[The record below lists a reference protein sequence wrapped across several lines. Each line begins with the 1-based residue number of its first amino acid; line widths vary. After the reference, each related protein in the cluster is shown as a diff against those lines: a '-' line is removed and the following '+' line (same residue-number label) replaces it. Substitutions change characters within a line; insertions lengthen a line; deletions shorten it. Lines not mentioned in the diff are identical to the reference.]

1 MNLHMPQDPESEAEL
16 KNLAAVPYQIV
27 SPANN
32 SSIIGIYQDSMLGS
46 YQFTREGVHFSPRD
60 AMNILMMFNGVNE
73 TQLENDIKKDGGINN
88 FDILSQIMPPLSMRY
103 KTKAFKDDKDDYKT
117 SNNVIEIQNG
127 KYIRGQMDKSVM
139 GARTKGLLQRV
150 CNDFGNMG
158 SAKFIDDLQNIV
170 TEYMKSAGFSVGIS
184 DLISNQKTNDEIIQV
199 ITKKKTDVKNLID
212 QVQIGIFENNTG
224 KTNEEEFETQ
234 VNSILNQATSESGKI
249 GLKSLGKNNRF
260 VIMVNA
266 GSKGSDLNISQMISC
281 LGQQNVDGKRIPYGF
296 ENRTLPHF
304 TKYDDSPGAR
314 GFVESSYINGLSPQ
328 ELFFHAMGG
337 RVGLI
342 DTAVKTSTTGY
353 IQRRLIKGLEDL
365 MVSYDMTVRTNK
377 NKIVQFCYGD
387 DNIDTIKVEE
397 QHIPIV
403 SMSTQDI
410 YSHYLVPE
418 ENGKIKTLSNIFLKN
433 TLTRHRKQNDE
444 FMEKTQKYID
454 IMITNRE
461 RIIKYVFKNKSDST
475 ISCPVAFMY
484 VINNI
489 QGQCNITVSSLVD
502 ITLLEALEMI
512 EDCYSKLE
520 TIYYAPPT
528 ELFKTLFYYYL
539 SPKDL
544 LIVKR
549 FNKAALI
556 LLLDTIIIDYKRAV
570 IAPGEMVGM
579 IAGQSIGEV
588 STQMT
593 LNTFHFAGV
602 ASKSNVTRGVPRI
615 EEILSLS
622 SDIKNPSLSIYLK
635 PEDEKQKEKAQ
646 TIMYMLEH
654 TRLEEIVK
662 SIEVCFDPD
671 DLNTLISEDKD
682 TIEQYRAFENMV
694 SECNESS
701 LQSDENE
708 KSKWI
713 IRMVMDPEVMLEK
726 NITMD
731 DVNYTLKNCYDD
743 QIYCIYSDFN
753 SDKLIFRIRMTD
765 VLKSAGGRGQ
775 KKPKVNPLDQSDQI
789 YILKNFQDQLLQ
801 NVVLRGI
808 KGINKVILRKIV
820 DNMVEHNGIYKK
832 QDIWVLDTIG
842 TNLLDVLGLDFID
855 NKRTLSNDIV
865 EIFNVLGIEAARQAI
880 YNELVEVVEFDGTY
894 INYHNYSVL
903 VDRMTFTNKL
913 ISIFRHG
920 INNDNIGPIAK
931 ASFEET
937 PEMFLKAARHAEL
950 DTMRGISANVMCGQE
965 GFFGTAAFQVIL
977 DIEEMQKLEETSEY
991 KPINVE
997 DEIDKFFGN
1006 VQNPDDPCGTNKISI
1021 QNNVITIEAE
1031 DMGADNTY
1039 NPGF

>member
-1 MNLHMPQDPESEAEL
+1 MPQDPESEAEL

-46 YQFTREGVHFSPRD
+46 YQFTREGIKFSPRE
-60 AMNILMMFNGVNE
+60 AMNILMMFNNVNE
-73 TQLENDIKKDGGINN
+73 HKLLDDIKKDGGITN
-88 FDILSQIMPPLSMRY
+88 FDIMSQIMPPLSMRY
-103 KTKAFKDDKDDYKT
+103 KTKAFKDDKDDIKT
-117 SNNVIEIQNG
+117 SNNVVEIKNG
-127 KYIRGQMDKSVM
+127 EYIRGQMDKSVM

-150 CNDFGNMG
+150 CNDFGNFA

-170 TEYMKSAGFSVGIS
+170 TEYMKSSAFSVGIS

-365 MVSYDMTVRTNK
+365 MVSYDMTIRTNK
-377 NKIVQFCYGD
+377 NKIVQFSYGD
-387 DNIDTIKVEE
+387 DNIDTTKVEE
-397 QHIPIV
+397 QSIPLV
-403 SMSTQDI
+403 SMSSQDI
-410 YSHYLVPE
+410 YAHYLIPQ
-418 ENGKIKTLSNIFLKN
+418 ENGQIKTLSNIFLKN
-433 TLTRHRKQNDE
+433 TLTRQKKQNAE
-444 FMEKTQKYID
+444 FMQKTQKYID
-454 IMITNRE
+454 AMIAARE
-461 RIIKYVFKNKSDST
+461 NIIKYVFKNKSDSSV
-475 ISCPVAFMY
+475 SCPVAFNY
-484 VINNI
+484 IINNI
-489 QGQCNITVSSLVD
+489 QGQCNITMSSLVD
-502 ITLLEALEMI
+502 ITLLEALDMI
-512 EDCYSKLE
+512 EHCYNKLE
-520 TIYYAPPT
+520 KIYYAPPT

-549 FNKAALI
+549 FNKTALT
-556 LLLDTIIIDYKRAV
+556 LLLDTITIDYKRAIV
-570 IAPGEMVGM
+570 APGEMVGM

-654 TRLEEIVK
+654 TKLEEIVK
-662 SIEVCFDPD
+662 SVEVCFDPD
-671 DLNTLISEDKD
+671 DLNTLISDDKD

-694 SECNESS
+694 AECSEVS

-713 IRMVMDPEVMLEK
+713 IRMVMEPEVMLEK

-731 DVNYTLKNCYDD
+731 DVNYTLKNCYDE
-743 QIYCIYSDFN
+743 QISCIYSDFN
-753 SDKLIFRIRMTD
+753 ADKLIFRIRMND
-765 VLKSAGGRGQ
+765 VMKSANNRGGQ
-775 KKPKVNPLDQSDQI
+775 KKTKVNPLDQSDQI

-801 NVVLRGI
+801 NVVLRGV

-855 NKRTLSNDIV
+855 NTRTLSNDII
-865 EIFNVLGIEAARQAI
+865 EIYNVLGIEAARQAI

-903 VDRMTFTNKL
+903 VDRMTFTSKL

-965 GFFGTAAFQVIL
+965 GFFGTGAFQVIL
-977 DIEEMQKLEETSEY
+977 DIEQMQTLEAVSEY
-991 KPINVE
+991 KPLNIE
-997 DEIDKFFGN
+997 EEIEKFFGDA
-1006 VQNPDDPCGTNKISI
+1006 QNPDDPCGINKITI
-1021 QNNVITIEAE
+1021 QNNVIAIHEQ
-1031 DMGADNTY
+1031 DMGKDNNY

>member
-16 KNLAAVPYQIV
+16 RNLAAVPYQIV

-32 SSIIGIYQDSMLGS
+32 GSIIGIYQDSMLGS
-46 YQFTREGVHFSPRD
+46 YQFTRPNIRFSPRD

-73 TQLENDIKKDGGINN
+73 KQLLDDVKKDGGITN
-88 FDILSQIMPPLSMRY
+88 FDILSQIMPPLSMKY
-103 KTKAFKDDKDDYKT
+103 KTKAFKEDDDAKT
-117 SNNVIEIQNG
+117 SNAIIEIRNG
-127 KYIRGQMDKSVM
+127 AYIRGQMDKSVM

-150 CNDFGNMG
+150 CNDFGNMA
-158 SAKFIDDLQNIV
+158 SAKFIDDLQNVV
-170 TEYMKSAGFSVGIS
+170 TEYMKSSAFSVGVS

-199 ITKKKTDVKNLID
+199 ITKKKTDVKNLIN

-234 VNSILNQATSESGKI
+234 VNSILNQATSEAGKI
-249 GLKSLGKNNRF
+249 GLKSLGKDNRF

-304 TKYDDSPGAR
+304 TKYDDSPSAR

-377 NKIVQFCYGD
+377 NKLVQFAYGD
-387 DNIDTIKVEE
+387 DNIDTTKVED
-397 QHIPIV
+397 QGIPIV

-410 YSHYLVPE
+410 YAHYLIPE
-418 ENGKIKTLSNIFLKN
+418 ENGKVKTLSNIFLKN
-433 TLTRHRKQNDE
+433 VLTRHKKQTKE
-444 FMEKTQKYID
+444 FLDKTQTYID
-454 IMITNRE
+454 SMISARE
-461 RIIKYVFKNKSDST
+461 QIIKNVFKNKGDSSVN
-475 ISCPVAFMY
+475 IPVAFY
-484 VINNI
+484 YIINNI
-489 QGQCNITVSSLVD
+489 QGQCNITISSLVD
-502 ITLLEALEMI
+502 ITFLEALEMI
-512 EDCYSKLE
+512 ENCYSNLE
-520 TIYYAPPT
+520 KIYYAPPT
-528 ELFKTLFYYYL
+528 KLFKTMFFFYL

-544 LIVKR
+544 LVVKR
-549 FNKAALI
+549 FNRAALT
-556 LLLDTIIIDYKRAV
+556 LLLDTITLDYKRAIV
-570 IAPGEMVGM
+570 APGEMVGM

-635 PEDEKQKEKAQ
+635 PEDERQKDKAH

-654 TRLEEIVK
+654 TRLEDVVK

-671 DLNTLISEDKD
+671 DLNTLINEDKD

-694 SECNESS
+694 TECSEGS
-701 LQSDENE
+701 LQTDENE

-731 DVNYTLKNCYDD
+731 DVNFTLKNCFDE
-743 QIYCIYSDFN
+743 QIQCVYSDFN
-753 SDKLIFRIRMTD
+753 SDKLIFRIRMNE
-765 VLKSAGGRGQ
+765 VLKSSGGRGGQ
-775 KKPKVNPLDQSDQI
+775 KKAKVNPLDQSDQI
-789 YILKNFQDQLLQ
+789 YLLKNFQDQLLQ
-801 NVVLRGI
+801 NVVLRGT
-808 KGINKVILRKIV
+808 KGINKVVLRKII
-820 DNMVEHNGIYKK
+820 DNMVEQNGVYKK
-832 QDIWVLDTIG
+832 QEIWVLDTIG

-855 NKRTLSNDIV
+855 NKRTVSNDIV
-865 EIFNVLGIEAARQAI
+865 EIYNVLGIEAARQAI

-894 INYHNYSVL
+894 INFHNYSVL
-903 VDRMTFTNKL
+903 VDRMTYTEKL

-937 PEMFLKAARHAEL
+937 PEMFLRAARHAEL

-965 GFFGTAAFQVIL
+965 GLFGTAAFQVVL
-977 DIEEMQKLEETSEY
+977 DIEELQKLEAASEY
-991 KPINVE
+991 RPVNAD
-997 DEIDKFFGN
+997 DEFDKFFGT
-1006 VQNPDDPCGTNKISI
+1006 VTDPDDPCGTNKISI
-1021 QNNVITIEAE
+1021 QTNVNTIKGE
-1031 DMGADNTY
+1031 DMGGDNTY